1 MNNAARKSQHS
12 YRVSYAEDVGSSFD
26 PDMEDVA
33 AWEQELHGITS
44 SFSQLWLVLKS
55 SKLASEML
63 PDFPALSPND
73 LLDEEISAY
82 AEEQAALADFQDLD
96 IDELLAWSDAEE
108 DLSHLTTHGMEVDSV
123 R

>member
-1 MNNAARKSQHS
+1 ML
-12 YRVSYAEDVGSSFD
+12 
-26 PDMEDVA
+26 
-33 AWEQELHGITS
+33 LHGSKNCTVRIS
-44 SFSQLWLVLKS
+44 SSSQLLSVLKALD
-55 SKLASEML
+55 LASERL

-108 DLSHLTTHGMEVDSV
+108 DLSHLTNHGMEVDSV
-123 R
+123 H